1 MFMQQL
7 LSAVTC
13 LRGRS
18 IVHRDIKTQ
27 NLPHG
32 HAPKNEQVDNFMGC
46 VSDVT
51 FNFLGSQE
59 LRRGQAAAFESDCF
73 CLDIWQ
79 KSVPLPASCLP
90 LVLGES
96 ALTVAAGGKHILGI
110 KRCKRPR

>member
-51 FNFLGSQE
+51 SNFLDPRNAGVGRQ
-59 LRRGQAAAFESDCF
+59 
-73 CLDIWQ
+73 
-79 KSVPLPASCLP
+79 LP
-90 LVLGES
+90 LNQIVF
-96 ALTVAAGGKHILGI
+96 V
-110 KRCKRPR
+110 

>member
-1 MFMQQL
+1 M
-7 LSAVTC
+7 
-13 LRGRS
+13 RGRS

-96 ALTVAAGGKHILGI
+96 DLTVATGGKHTLDI
-110 KRCKRPR
+110 KRSKRPR